1 MVHFFVVRELSL
13 DIVQFRALFTEGSP
27 WRRVLAWLTVWHS
40 MYISDM
46 LMMFMPSFMCIS
58 ALVALFGR
66 PDHFLMC
73 LSVSVSSVLGW
84 VFLCELV
91 HSEQESFGG
100 EQIFT
105 VDPQLVFVSNQSLV
119 NIVNDKVEKCIKY

>member
-27 WRRVLAWLTVWHS
+27 WRRVLA
-40 MYISDM
+40 
-46 LMMFMPSFMCIS
+46 C
-58 ALVALFGR
+58 AQ
-66 PDHFLMC
+66 
-73 LSVSVSSVLGW
+73 LG
-84 VFLCELV
+84 LCELV

-105 VDPQLVFVSNQSLV
+105 VDPQLVFVSHQSLV
-119 NIVNDKVEKCIKY
+119 NIVNGFNKRVFYEGKYILRLF